1 MNVPEIERYIA
12 GSTLPE
18 VLDRARLLNK
28 EGIGTL
34 LSPLDRTVD
43 SGESIPERVEMLRAL
58 SKEMGMKMIRGG
70 ISVRLSDFGFFEDP
84 KGAVEYFKTVIRSAE
99 EYALALWIDMEDG
112 KNVGTVLDA
121 YIELRKLFPHLSI
134 TLQSRLD
141 RTASDLRRVIT
152 ARGRVRLVKGEY
164 PIGDEPGS
172 SDPDEIRRRYLR
184 DMELLFS
191 EGAMFAIATHDEIV
205 LESAARLQKNHPRMM
220 EFQMYL
226 GFREDRIRTL
236 LYEGGFPV
244 TMYLPFGLRPEP
256 HLRRTGVLS

>member
-1 MNVPEIERYIA
+1 MDIPEIERYIA
-12 GSTLPE
+12 GNTISE

-34 LSPLDRTVD
+34 LSPLDRI
-43 SGESIPERVEMLRAL
+43 SIPEESISERVGILKSL

-70 ISVRLSDFGFFEDP
+70 ISVRLSDFGFLEDP
-84 KGAVEYFKTVIRSAE
+84 KEAVEQFKIVIRAAE
-99 EYALALWIDMEDG
+99 EYSLALWIDMEDG
-112 KNVGTVLDA
+112 VHVGPILDA

-141 RTASDLRRVIT
+141 RTAADLRRVIT
-152 ARGRVRLVKGEY
+152 SRGRVRLVKGEY
-164 PIGDEPGS
+164 PIGAEPGA
-172 SDPDEIRRRYLR
+172 SDPDEIRRRYMR

-191 EGAMFAIATHDEIV
+191 EGAMFAIATHDEVI

-244 TMYLPFGLRPEP
+244 TLYLPFGRNPDK
-256 HLRRTGVLS
+256 HLKRTGVLS